1 MPDICSGS
9 LNAFWASSSDF
20 CHRGLRAQGIEAA
33 GRLLAHISGV
43 AGALGHD
50 VNGSCQWMGLTRLQ
64 SVALAACA
72 SLQNPAINIQA
83 SVLTVPQGSDCSI
96 V

>member
-9 LNAFWASSSDF
+9 LNVFWASSSDF

-64 SVALAACA
+64 SVALA
-72 SLQNPAINIQA
+72 SLSHRCRTPQLIYKPQY
-83 SVLTVPQGSDCSI
+83 LLFLKVPI
-96 V
+96 AV